1 MLYARKG
8 WKERSFY
15 DTELLT
21 ISIER
26 CCIMNYDLVSIV
38 CTIAVA
44 AMVVLAFYFEF
55 GGGVKKDKD
64 NKDKDQQL

>member
-1 MLYARKG
+1 MLYAREG
-8 WKERSFY
+8 RKEGSFY

-26 CCIMNYDLVSIV
+26 CCIMNYDLVSVI
-38 CTIAVA
+38 CSIAVA

>member
-8 WKERSFY
+8 WKEGSFY
-15 DTELLT
+15 DTKLLT

-38 CTIAVA
+38 CSIAVA
-44 AMVVLAFYFEF
+44 AMVVLAFYFEY
-55 GGGVKKDKD
+55 GSGVKKDKD